1 MTVETTGGWMV
12 SADGPFLALSG
23 CMHRRGMG
31 SDVMRPIVE
40 GLMPP
45 VNPDRDHWRGGAH
58 AAVTLVEC
66 GDYERPYSSMAFR
79 AIQRLEQQLGGQLQL
94 VFRHYPL
101 SRIDPHALAAASRDR

>member
-1 MTVETTGGWMV
+1 MV